1 MYVSPKVSAEEA
13 RLSLSRKRTLKV
25 ELIYLPFYLCEVEW
39 VGETGSRQ
47 VTVALDGLLGDNL
60 FFVPADLNYRDSEG
74 ERVDQPVCP
83 FVLPEPEARRIALER
98 YRWQQLEQG
107 LRLKQKAREGKIT
120 GVRQIYYPFWVGYFQ
135 RRGRYDFRL
144 IDAVSAGSPGVKM
157 RRLFL
162 ACLRCI
168 DNT

>member
-1 MYVSPKVSAEEA
+1 MYVSPKVSEEEA
-13 RLSLSRKRTLKV
+13 RLGLSRKRTLKV
-25 ELIYLPFYLCEVEW
+25 ELVYLPFYLCEVEW
-39 VGETGSRQ
+39 LGEAGSRQ

-60 FFVPADLNYRDSEG
+60 FFVPDNLNYREI

-83 FVLPEPEARRIALER
+83 FVLSEPEARRIAMER

-107 LRLKQKAREGKIT
+107 LRLKQKARVGKII

-144 IDAVSAGSPGVKM
+144 IDAVSAESPGVKM

-162 ACLRCI
+162 AGLRYLN
-168 DNT
+168 DT